1 MLVLFSKTE
10 TSANSSFLPSPRL
23 PSFLKF
29 AKPAITCASPPIVTM
44 PSTCRHSRQGYS
56 RESSY
61 DSTSSAPSESYTT
74 GTIHHRRTISRTST
88 SSPLPLPPSLDGFSE
103 LFHSRVSTPLIT
115 PVTKSFTTDED
126 RERWARM
133 LRMQR
138 EFHCYKSARLEA
150 AVEALDNGASFEEV
164 PIRE

>member
-1 MLVLFSKTE
+1 
-10 TSANSSFLPSPRL
+10 
-23 PSFLKF
+23 
-29 AKPAITCASPPIVTM
+29 
-44 PSTCRHSRQGYS
+44 
-56 RESSY
+56 
-61 DSTSSAPSESYTT
+61 
-74 GTIHHRRTISRTST
+74 
-88 SSPLPLPPSLDGFSE
+88 
-103 LFHSRVSTPLIT
+103 
-115 PVTKSFTTDED
+115 VTKSFTTDED